1 MFAWMKSKTAPHAP
15 ATDDADDG
23 DALGAHASGT
33 ISVSGTIT
41 ALKENPRKP
50 GRYAV
55 HVDGKSVAIVN
66 AAFLHDAKLH
76 VGTVLDEL
84 AGDRLLVAARKLEA
98 FDRAAAALGRRARS
112 AHELERWL
120 LQRGF
125 DRADVSDAVQR
136 LTELGAIDDSS
147 FARAFARSRALGKGM
162 SRRRLAQELSR
173 RGVARPMADAAIAEV
188 LDEESVD
195 ERALL
200 EQAARKK
207 LAVLKG
213 QDPDSVKR
221 RLYGYLARRGYNAGD
236 IAVVMKRLLAEE
248 EG

>member
-1 MFAWMKSKTAPHAP
+1 MFSWTKSKSPTASASDPSDAESGHPTHA
-15 ATDDADDG
+15 
-23 DALGAHASGT
+23 
-33 ISVSGTIT
+33 VSGTVT
-41 ALKENPRKP
+41 ALRENPRKP

-55 HVDGKSVAIVN
+55 HVEGKSAAIVS
-66 AAFLHDAKLH
+66 AAYLHDSGLRI
-76 VGTVLDEL
+76 GTVLDEA
-84 AGDRLLVAARKLEA
+84 AGDRLLLAARKLEA

-125 DRADVSDAVQR
+125 DQADVTDAVQR
-136 LTELGAIDDSS
+136 LTEIGAIDDSQ

-188 LDEESVD
+188 LEEESVD

-200 EQAARKK
+200 EEAARKK
-207 LAVLKG
+207 LAVLQG
-213 QDPDSVKR
+213 QDADTVKR
-221 RLYGYLARRGYNAGD
+221 RLYGYLARRGYSASDIQAVMRTLMAGYP
-236 IAVVMKRLLAEE
+236 
-248 EG
+248 G